1 MRTRGDTSAACAAH
15 EFVVDG
21 LLLRFVRGGVLG
33 MPLRTHH
40 PRRGWQLHGLELAVG
55 RPAARHQ
62 WLGKVAEAL
71 VVHRVAVLEIG
82 GAGGERQLRARRES
96 HRVLAHPVVA
106 VADVLY
112 QGAAE
117 RDVQHLHAAAQREHR
132 QIELDGGE
140 AHRDVEIVV
149 RRHDA
154 VQGVVVGLLAVP
166 ARVDVAA
173 ARQQHTVEVLQHGEG
188 VLRELLDGRHQHRD
202 ATGSRHR
209 AAVGLAAA
217 ECVALALVGERER
230 ASAERDQ
237 GRRSAH
243 RPHSVRTA
251 PATLQPVPEM
261 LVLRNPATEEVI
273 RELPHATVDDVDAA
287 VAKAKAAG
295 PAWRAVSPAD
305 RSRLLRR
312 FADKVADHVEE
323 LALLETQN
331 MGMPIGSA
339 RWCANAV
346 SDVLHYFAG
355 AVEKHTGSSIPVAGG
370 IDVTFHE
377 PLGVV
382 GLITPWNFPMLMASW
397 KIGPALAAG
406 NTAVLKPAEI
416 TPLTSMRLGELAL
429 EAGIPEG
436 VLNVVVGP
444 GATVGWRL
452 VEHPDVRK
460 VAFTGSTAVGKRLM
474 QGCADQVKRL
484 TLELGGKSANIV
496 FADADLEKAAASAPG
511 AVFDNS
517 GQDCCARSR
526 VLVQRSVY
534 DRFMPLFIDA
544 AKAFTVG
551 DPMDPAT
558 AMGPLV
564 TADHLA
570 RVRKYT
576 DGLDT
581 VFTGDAPSGPGYWH
595 PVMIATP
602 EYDHPVCHEEV
613 FGPLVVVIPFDD
625 EADAIRI
632 CNDSDYGLSGS
643 VWTQDGAKAIRVV
656 RAMEAGTLSVN
667 SNSSVRYSTPF
678 GGFKQSGLGR
688 EHSMHVLDHYTELK
702 NVFFAT

>member
-1 MRTRGDTSAACAAH
+1 
-15 EFVVDG
+15 
-21 LLLRFVRGGVLG
+21 
-33 MPLRTHH
+33 
-40 PRRGWQLHGLELAVG
+40 
-55 RPAARHQ
+55 
-62 WLGKVAEAL
+62 
-71 VVHRVAVLEIG
+71 
-82 GAGGERQLRARRES
+82 
-96 HRVLAHPVVA
+96 
-106 VADVLY
+106 
-112 QGAAE
+112 
-117 RDVQHLHAAAQREHR
+117 
-132 QIELDGGE
+132 
-140 AHRDVEIVV
+140 
-149 RRHDA
+149 
-154 VQGVVVGLLAVP
+154 
-166 ARVDVAA
+166 
-173 ARQQHTVEVLQHGEG
+173 
-188 VLRELLDGRHQHRD
+188 
-202 ATGSRHR
+202 
-209 AAVGLAAA
+209 
-217 ECVALALVGERER
+217 
-230 ASAERDQ
+230 
-237 GRRSAH
+237 
-243 RPHSVRTA
+243 
-251 PATLQPVPEM
+251 M

-273 RELPHATVDDVDAA
+273 RELPHATVDDIDLA

-295 PAWRAVSPAD
+295 PAWRAISPAD
-305 RSRLLRR
+305 RSRLMRR
-312 FADKVADHVEE
+312 FADTVADHVEE

-444 GATVGWRL
+444 GSTVGWRL

-534 DRFMPLFIDA
+534 DRFMELFVDA

-551 DPMDPAT
+551 DPMHPDT

-576 DGLDT
+576 DGLET

-602 EYDHPVCHEEV
+602 EYGHPVCHEEV

>member
-1 MRTRGDTSAACAAH
+1 M
-15 EFVVDG
+15 
-21 LLLRFVRGGVLG
+21 
-33 MPLRTHH
+33 
-40 PRRGWQLHGLELAVG
+40 
-55 RPAARHQ
+55 
-62 WLGKVAEAL
+62 
-71 VVHRVAVLEIG
+71 I
-82 GAGGERQLRARRES
+82 
-96 HRVLAHPVVA
+96 
-106 VADVLY
+106 
-112 QGAAE
+112 
-117 RDVQHLHAAAQREHR
+117 
-132 QIELDGGE
+132 
-140 AHRDVEIVV
+140 
-149 RRHDA
+149 
-154 VQGVVVGLLAVP
+154 
-166 ARVDVAA
+166 
-173 ARQQHTVEVLQHGEG
+173 
-188 VLRELLDGRHQHRD
+188 
-202 ATGSRHR
+202 
-209 AAVGLAAA
+209 
-217 ECVALALVGERER
+217 
-230 ASAERDQ
+230 
-237 GRRSAH
+237 
-243 RPHSVRTA
+243 
-251 PATLQPVPEM
+251 
-261 LVLRNPATEEVI
+261 LRNPATEEVI
-273 RELPHATVDDVDAA
+273 HEFRHATVDDVDTA

-295 PAWRAVSPAD
+295 PAWRAMAPAD
-305 RSRLLRR
+305 RARLMRR
-312 FADKVADHVEE
+312 FADKVAEHVDE

-331 MGMPIGSA
+331 MGMPLGSA

-416 TPLTSMRLGELAL
+416 TPLSTVRIGELAL

-526 VLVQRSVY
+526 VLVQRGAY
-534 DRFMPLFIDA
+534 DRFMELFIDA

-570 RVRKYT
+570 RVKKYT
-576 DGLDT
+576 DGLQT

-602 EYDHPVCHEEV
+602 DYNDPICHEEV
-613 FGPLVVVIPFDD
+613 FGPVVVVIPFDD

>member
-1 MRTRGDTSAACAAH
+1 
-15 EFVVDG
+15 
-21 LLLRFVRGGVLG
+21 
-33 MPLRTHH
+33 
-40 PRRGWQLHGLELAVG
+40 
-55 RPAARHQ
+55 
-62 WLGKVAEAL
+62 
-71 VVHRVAVLEIG
+71 
-82 GAGGERQLRARRES
+82 
-96 HRVLAHPVVA
+96 
-106 VADVLY
+106 
-112 QGAAE
+112 
-117 RDVQHLHAAAQREHR
+117 
-132 QIELDGGE
+132 
-140 AHRDVEIVV
+140 
-149 RRHDA
+149 
-154 VQGVVVGLLAVP
+154 
-166 ARVDVAA
+166 
-173 ARQQHTVEVLQHGEG
+173 
-188 VLRELLDGRHQHRD
+188 
-202 ATGSRHR
+202 
-209 AAVGLAAA
+209 
-217 ECVALALVGERER
+217 
-230 ASAERDQ
+230 
-237 GRRSAH
+237 
-243 RPHSVRTA
+243 
-251 PATLQPVPEM
+251 M
-261 LVLRNPATEEVI
+261 LILRNPATEEVV
-273 RELPHATVDDVDAA
+273 RELPHATVADADAA
-287 VAKAKAAG
+287 IEKARAAS
-295 PAWRAVSPAD
+295 PAWKAVAPAD

-312 FADKVADHVEE
+312 FADKVGEHAEE

-331 MGMPIGSA
+331 MGMPIGSS

-397 KIGPALAAG
+397 KVGPALAAG

-416 TPLTSMRLGELAL
+416 TPLTSMRIGELAL

-444 GATVGWRL
+444 GSTVGQRL

-460 VAFTGSTAVGKRLM
+460 IAFTGSTAVGKQLM
-474 QGCADQVKRL
+474 RGCADQVKRL

-496 FADADLEKAAASAPG
+496 FADADLEKAAAAAPG

-517 GQDCCARSR
+517 GQDCCSRSR

-534 DRFMPLFIDA
+534 DRFMELFIEA
-544 AKAFTVG
+544 SKAFTVG

-564 TADHLA
+564 TAGHLA
-570 RVRKYT
+570 AVRRYSE
-576 DGLDT
+576 GLET

-602 EYDHPVCHEEV
+602 AYDDPVCHEEI
-613 FGPLVVVIPFDD
+613 FGPVAVVIPFDD
-625 EADAIRI
+625 EADAVRI
-632 CNDSDYGLSGS
+632 CNDSIYGLSGS